1 MYAILPNCTWSQDG
15 GKELE
20 SLLDR
25 EVLEEGGTVCM
36 SIAESSMLGT
46 DLLPVSLSSE
56 KEAALSWRSNQPCMS
71 SCSKTSLLLR
81 LDEAAQ

>member
-25 EVLEEGGTVCM
+25 EVLKEGGTVYM
-36 SIAESSMLGT
+36 SMGESSMPGYR
-46 DLLPVSLSSE
+46 PSPSVSFFRKRGSPPMEINS
-56 KEAALSWRSNQPCMS
+56 ALHVKLQ
-71 SCSKTSLLLR
+71 
-81 LDEAAQ
+81 